1 MPADPIMQLGKSL
14 TLSPPPPLFAPYV
27 RLSSRTARQLIQFNH
42 RHFMGSD
49 ALDAKSNE
57 QPEDYVK
64 QLMPFI
70 KNRIKC

>member
-27 RLSSRTARQLIQFNH
+27 RTARQLIQFNH

-49 ALDAKSNE
+49 ALDAKSN
-57 QPEDYVK
+57 
-64 QLMPFI
+64 
-70 KNRIKC
+70 